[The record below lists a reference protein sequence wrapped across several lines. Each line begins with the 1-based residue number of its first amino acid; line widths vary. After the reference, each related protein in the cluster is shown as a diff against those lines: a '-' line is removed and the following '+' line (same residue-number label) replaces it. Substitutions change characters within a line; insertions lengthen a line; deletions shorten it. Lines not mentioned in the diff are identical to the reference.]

1 MGISVKAVAI
11 ESFAKLM
18 VGGKVFGDIQRIVAS
33 YTNANLSGEEKRQEA
48 LKDIKDIGVALSG
61 WLINL
66 ALELAVA
73 WIKSKVK

>member
-1 MGISVKAVAI
+1 MSVKSVAI
-11 ESFAKLM
+11 ESFAKFM

-33 YTNANLSGEEKRQEA
+33 YTNTSLTGEQKREEA

-73 WIKSKVK
+73 WLKSKAKI